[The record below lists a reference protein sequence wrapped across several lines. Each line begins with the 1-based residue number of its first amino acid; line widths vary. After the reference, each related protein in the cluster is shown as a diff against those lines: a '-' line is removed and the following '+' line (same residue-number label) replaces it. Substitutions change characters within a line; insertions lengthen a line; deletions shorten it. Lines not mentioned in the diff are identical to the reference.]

1 MDKGRAALAGVV
13 LLLAAVSFYVGER
26 LPVDARVPIHW
37 NAAGQIDG
45 YGDKWTGLFI
55 APLMALITSLIFTA
69 VTIGEPHQDNLQKS
83 RALVTSVW
91 CGVLGI
97 AAVIEFAQV
106 STLFGWPVPVARL
119 VVGGIGLFFLVIG
132 NQLSKSR
139 QMYMVGIRTPWTLAD
154 PDIWI
159 ATHRRHNRSSA
170 SDDCASA
177 YFFRVTSSALSGAP
191 RPPCPGCPRAP
202 STAKAPATTRRTS
215 STTRCSAHA
224 RSRPRA
230 RTAAGSSR

>member
-1 MDKGRAALAGVV
+1 MKNRVMMLVSGGVV
-13 LLLAAVSFYVGER
+13 VLLAAVSFYVGAQ
-26 LPVDARVPIHW
+26 LPADVRVPIHW

-45 YGDKWTGLFI
+45 YADKWTGLFI

-139 QMYMVGIRTPWTLAD
+139 QMFMVGIRTPWTLAD

-159 ATHRRHNRSSA
+159 ATHRLGGKLMMIAGLVWLVAGAGGWVGPA
-170 SDDCASA
+170 SLPPLVVVILAA
-177 YFFRVTSSALSGAP
+177 ALVPVVYSYLLWRRMGK
-191 RPPCPGCPRAP
+191 RA
-202 STAKAPATTRRTS
+202 
-215 STTRCSAHA
+215 
-224 RSRPRA
+224 
-230 RTAAGSSR
+230 

>member
-1 MDKGRAALAGVV
+1 MKNCGMILFSAGVV

-69 VTIGEPHQDNLQKS
+69 VNVGEPHQDNLQKS

-159 ATHRRHNRSSA
+159 ATHRLGGKLMMVAGLVWLVAGAGGWVGPA
-170 SDDCASA
+170 SLPPLVVVILAA
-177 YFFRVTSSALSGAP
+177 ALVPVVYSYLLWRRMGK
-191 RPPCPGCPRAP
+191 RA
-202 STAKAPATTRRTS
+202 
-215 STTRCSAHA
+215 
-224 RSRPRA
+224 
-230 RTAAGSSR
+230 